1 MPSFS
6 YWTGKTKWEKRQKL
20 VKLANTNYDTIFDEE
35 YATEYA
41 MILSTDPQIAKQAE
55 FRLSIRIY
63 FSKIWKKILD
73 TKMAKN
79 EIEKCRI
86 IHLWDGGELVQM
98 TETFIHYEKE
108 TFEKIFEISAKIGA
122 KNEKE
127 KGIENKSGKMKKK
140 ASKKDKNRIC
150 EDILDKVRSN
160 LLDTHSELMAKLSGE
175 TNAFSKL
182 LKNSLEMEKGALA
195 KLCDFYSA
203 KSLIGNDNKKCS
215 PNSVEVMA
223 KMEQKYPKLAQML
236 RNKQSYGNEEN
247 GTTEQQ
253 KGAKGAQM
261 DERKVGKKAWETDLD
276 LEEGSALTF
285 AYNKIFFV
293 KNGTISDTVKQ
304 SFLIKAAHLQFKLW
318 VQRLLE
324 VLDLL
329 KDKNSPKFTRMA
341 IKLSI
346 EATEMGFFERGGG
359 AKGREVQLCQM
370 ISFIVHLM
378 DNGTLRENEEWAIFI
393 EGFARETDFLSAIN
407 EKVQL
412 IKHDNNLWVKT
423 KCEEPRLAQMIIS
436 HLKSP
441 TTQGQIH
448 MRVVHVLFNHF
459 HDFLKHVAL
468 NGINF
473 TKIVDYN
480 GIGQNELLEFY
491 IKHLTESNNFDET
504 SLENEDKIAVLMKLL
519 SLFSSRKEKKVIKNI
534 EMGKELLKSGDSEI
548 DKFTMIIRDNYV
560 AKAET
565 CALLK
570 LIEIFAGKSAPIRM
584 LCPLMHFIDFL
595 EKQLSNDHQFWQFPR
610 KCFQMEISEINRNQ
624 LKVLG
629 AEHFNYLTA
638 FIENA
643 KEKDELLQILREKHG
658 ALYRLRL
665 LVGGKNAI
673 QRMWEMPMIRNK
685 LLNRNFFTNKL
696 HLLNHYRRF
705 LLLDDQFAPNAFDL
719 RLAERFGA
727 DVFVWM
733 NWLEMDRHNQCTK
746 VQKIMDDL
754 HLYFRLLY
762 DAYYFAMEMEDA
774 MQILSFALPA
784 IKTFVDESR
793 NKMLNQTEINKEWGK
808 LSRLIKKVADNTQN
822 VAAQTEEDRRKFEAP
837 IPIIQKLHFAEFM
850 KLLNR
855 EENEDGSEKEKLE
868 RMLEDELI
876 SNKNNQQKMSEFL
889 TENDLKRFYETIEN
903 GKREE
908 KENGKG
914 QSENDEKKKEKKEE
928 KKRRKKEKKKTK
940 KEEENNKINE
950 KMEKKQ
956 IKGENEEEKG
966 EIGQFGQNE
975 KKEKQNLN
983 EKEIG
988 KSGGKAV
995 EKRRDITEYNA
1006 RRKLIKHNLAEELAK
1021 IHSLQKYLIENIG
1034 KNSSAEGTEI
1044 NEQKILDGLSK
1055 IHRIVEEWSNGAA
1068 QLYISG
1074 SFFLGTRTISSDID
1088 LLCIAPGKV
1097 IKLANFFGEEN
1108 VFCKENECT
1117 TEQNDSLFC
1126 KFCQNKGV
1134 KNLIKT
1140 PFGKVFLIR
1149 FVLNGIDFDLTFVSI
1164 PAKRILPFVLND
1176 DQIGKYINNFKSD
1189 RNFVHKNMLRALSS
1203 YRSTFY
1209 LANLFQENHAN
1220 CAIPLPIRVP
1230 VQLAKLKLEENFNV
1244 SENWDP
1250 FFVRKPDE
1258 QEMPVYTPMF
1268 PEQNVA
1274 WHVTHSAAR
1283 IIRREMKI
1291 ALNKIKVMNEENLY
1305 ELLTKATPFTEKYKT
1320 FILVN
1325 CASEQFENGEHFCRF
1340 VSGRIRLQIVYDIDQ
1355 NGNGKTETQLY
1366 NGIYHEKCTLYE
1378 PAFLQNAFSFWPN
1391 FCKFWLIGIQSD
1403 QSREKMRKNLKNFDL
1418 KIKGDFVK
1426 YNQTDKDGKRRID
1439 FHRINAEEIAE
1450 KFKELKM
1457 ELKSTVVDREQIE
1470 LLNSKDIH

>member
-1 MPSFS
+1 
-6 YWTGKTKWEKRQKL
+6 
-20 VKLANTNYDTIFDEE
+20 
-35 YATEYA
+35 
-41 MILSTDPQIAKQAE
+41 
-55 FRLSIRIY
+55 
-63 FSKIWKKILD
+63 
-73 TKMAKN
+73 
-79 EIEKCRI
+79 
-86 IHLWDGGELVQM
+86 
-98 TETFIHYEKE
+98 
-108 TFEKIFEISAKIGA
+108 
-122 KNEKE
+122 
-127 KGIENKSGKMKKK
+127 
-140 ASKKDKNRIC
+140 
-150 EDILDKVRSN
+150 
-160 LLDTHSELMAKLSGE
+160 
-175 TNAFSKL
+175 
-182 LKNSLEMEKGALA
+182 
-195 KLCDFYSA
+195 
-203 KSLIGNDNKKCS
+203 
-215 PNSVEVMA
+215 
-223 KMEQKYPKLAQML
+223 
-236 RNKQSYGNEEN
+236 
-247 GTTEQQ
+247 
-253 KGAKGAQM
+253 
-261 DERKVGKKAWETDLD
+261 
-276 LEEGSALTF
+276 
-285 AYNKIFFV
+285 
-293 KNGTISDTVKQ
+293 
-304 SFLIKAAHLQFKLW
+304 
-318 VQRLLE
+318 
-324 VLDLL
+324 
-329 KDKNSPKFTRMA
+329 
-341 IKLSI
+341 
-346 EATEMGFFERGGG
+346 
-359 AKGREVQLCQM
+359 
-370 ISFIVHLM
+370 
-378 DNGTLRENEEWAIFI
+378 
-393 EGFARETDFLSAIN
+393 
-407 EKVQL
+407 
-412 IKHDNNLWVKT
+412 
-423 KCEEPRLAQMIIS
+423 
-436 HLKSP
+436 
-441 TTQGQIH
+441 

-473 TKIVDYN
+473 TKIIDYD

-504 SLENEDKIAVLMKLL
+504 SLEDEDKIAVLMKLL

-534 EMGKELLKSGDSEI
+534 EIGKELLKSGDSEI
-548 DKFTMIIRDNYV
+548 DKFTMIIRDNY
-560 AKAET
+560 
-565 CALLK
+565 

-733 NWLEMDRHNQCTK
+733 NWLEMDRHNQCKK

-762 DAYYFAMEMEDA
+762 DAYYFAIEMEDA

-793 NKMLNQTEINKEWGK
+793 NKMLNQTEINK
-808 LSRLIKKVADNTQN
+808 LSRLIKKVSDNAQN
-822 VAAQTEEDRRKFEAP
+822 VAAPTEEDRRKFEAP

-855 EENEDGSEKEKLE
+855 EEDEDGSEKEKLE
-868 RMLEDELI
+868 RMLEDI
-876 SNKNNQQKMSEFL
+876 SL
-889 TENDLKRFYETIEN
+889 Y
-903 GKREE
+903 
-908 KENGKG
+908 
-914 QSENDEKKKEKKEE
+914 
-928 KKRRKKEKKKTK
+928 RKHLSKD
-940 KEEENNKINE
+940 
-950 KMEKKQ
+950 Q
-956 IKGENEEEKG
+956 
-966 EIGQFGQNE
+966 QNE
-975 KKEKQNLN
+975 HISPTFPYISQQTFLGDHKMN
-983 EKEIG
+983 E
-988 KSGGKAV
+988 
-995 EKRRDITEYNA
+995 N
-1006 RRKLIKHNLAEELAK
+1006 
-1021 IHSLQKYLIENIG
+1021 LQKYLIENIG
-1034 KNSSAEGTEI
+1034 KNLSAEGTEI
-1044 NEQKILDGLSK
+1044 NEQKIWDGLSK

-1134 KNLIKT
+1134 KNMIKT

-1164 PAKRILPFVLND
+1164 PAKRILPFVLSD

-1230 VQLAKLKLEENFNV
+1230 VQLAKLKLEENLNV

-1291 ALNKIKVMNEENLY
+1291 ALNKI
-1305 ELLTKATPFTEKYKT
+1305 KYKT

-1403 QSREKMRKNLKNFDL
+1403 QSRENMRKNLKNFDL

-1457 ELKSTVVDREQIE
+1457 ELKSMVVDIEQIE